1 MDVKAEA
8 LRLYLEQVPHPA
20 SARLIYREHLC
31 LNMTIAKAVC
41 LQISI

>member
-1 MDVKAEA
+1 MDVKAEE

-20 SARLIYREHLC
+20 SARLIYREHLR

>member
-1 MDVKAEA
+1 MGAKAEE
-8 LRLYLEQVPHPA
+8 LRLYLEQVPYPA
-20 SARLIYREHLC
+20 NARLIYREHLC